1 MSELEWDIYFWI
13 GEESTVRIL
22 FPSFPSHFLVFNKSL
37 HFPPLFFSLPSPPL
51 PSSSFSLPRWI
62 RRHVL
67 PCTLFIFVIC
77 WVVNDVHTEK
87 KWVMNQI
94 NLLNY
99 SLRSH
104 TLKVYRS
111 CNVSCDVSCDDHVT
125 VMQVDLKVV
134 SLLLKKR

>member
-1 MSELEWDIYFWI
+1 M
-13 GEESTVRIL
+13 
-22 FPSFPSHFLVFNKSL
+22 
-37 HFPPLFFSLPSPPL
+37 
-51 PSSSFSLPRWI
+51 
-62 RRHVL
+62 L

-111 CNVSCDVSCDDHVT
+111 CNVSCDVSCDDHMLCRDMSCDDH
-125 VMQVDLKVV
+125 VMCRDMSCDV
-134 SLLLKKR
+134 S